1 MEQLVKFP
9 SLQASF
15 STNASGFAGAQTGV
29 LPVKATAS
37 KNLVDMEI
45 PANIGIVDLSRS
57 AVVVS
62 LRNNSVPTASAGLNT
77 KGVMNVFP
85 ELIKTGNYAGLVQ
98 SNSDI
103 HSTAV
108 FVRNASMF
116 NARRGKIE
124 EIKEVQCLRGNLSRY
139 TRNDED
145 VNSSKNKST
154 DLGQKV
160 SFPAEAGNDIVGEG
174 IELSRNQD
182 YELRIPLSDVFDFC
196 NNPAYDTSDG
206 ITKLHFEFHFD
217 KLIFGVKTTANNV
230 ANGFVHKHAHNAQG
244 NVFPQVF
251 MSDMEMPQTAN
262 QRDNTTGGNVNITDP
277 LITRA
282 TYPDLRAC
290 PYYVGQQVNQTIN
303 IQDSAN
309 PHGNA
314 GDLGDNIRVITAIG
328 RPTAGGGDGGG
339 LNKDKVQI
347 TLSNENIPVL
357 PNGRRIVPAP
367 ARSVRLQLDR
377 MVANADNY
385 VRTNAQPV
393 QINSVELQC
402 LIDPQADK
410 VSNFTY
416 VEYKS
421 EQDTYSPRQ
430 ELVRNYEVPPNCRSV
445 YVFFSPNEKES
456 EQPNLVSYRVSI
468 DNEDII
474 GRRVNVGSTLDLDL
488 KNGTLTNSGLRVR
501 SLEEKVQNV
510 FGMRSTNTDVG
521 TRMDAIMFPVP
532 LKANSQRL
540 TLDLL
545 ATGGGQNLL
554 GHHIIYYECLKSY

>member
-9 SLQASF
+9 SLQGTF
-15 STNASGFAGAQTGV
+15 STNATGFYGAHTGV
-29 LPVKATAS
+29 LPVGATAS

-62 LRNNSVPTASAGLNT
+62 LRNNSVPTGSAGYNN
-77 KGVMNVFP
+77 KGVLNVFP

-98 SNSDI
+98 DNSEI

-116 NARRGKIE
+116 NGRRGKIE
-124 EIKEVQCLRGNLSRY
+124 EIKEVQCLRGNLSKY
-139 TRNDED
+139 TKNDED
-145 VNSSKNKST
+145 VNSTKNKST

-160 SFPAEAGNDIVGEG
+160 SFPAEACNDIVGEG
-174 IELSRNQD
+174 NELSRNQD
-182 YELRIPLSDVFDFC
+182 YELRIPLNEVFDFC

-217 KLIFGVKTTANNV
+217 KLLIGIKSTANNI

-251 MSDMEMPQTAN
+251 VSDMEMPQTAN
-262 QRDNTTGGNVNITDP
+262 QRTNNTGANVNITDP
-277 LITRA
+277 MITRA

-303 IQDSAN
+303 VEDAGG
-309 PHGNA
+309 GNA
-314 GDLGDNIRVITAIG
+314 GNLGDNIRVITAIG
-328 RPTAGGGDGGG
+328 RPTADGGDGNG

-347 TLSNENIPVL
+347 TLSNDSIPVL

-377 MVANADNY
+377 MVANADDY
-385 VRTNAQPV
+385 VRVNVEPP
-393 QINSVELQC
+393 QINGVELQV
-402 LIDPQADK
+402 LVDPQADK

-416 VEYKS
+416 VEYRS
-421 EQDTYSPRQ
+421 EQDTYSPRA

-445 YVFFSPNEKES
+445 YVFFSPNERES
-456 EQPNLVSYRVSI
+456 EQPNLVSYRVSV

-501 SLEEKVQNV
+501 SLEEKVQNI
-510 FGMRSTNTDVG
+510 FGQRSTGTDVG
-521 TRMDAIMFPVP
+521 TRLDAIMFPVP

-540 TLDLL
+540 TLDLQ